1 MFKKIFLLMLAVLL
15 VIPLAGCRKK
25 EEAIDISALIDDQT
39 AFNFGELETFDTD
52 YDGYIDS
59 LVYTL
64 ERQELAEDLFLD
76 RTIQYTESED
86 VFTGELVL
94 EFENTGDESTTYSHI
109 EIIPKSFAE
118 SVEDLEFSVPPD
130 EIIYPDAVVRWEVD
144 MIEKTIEKI
153 VVSTKK
159 SAEEVGKKKG
169 MEAAQPSAEEAKKAA
184 TESFTEFSKAIK
196 GEKVNW
202 GKAMLGLGSAA
213 VKGSKALEVGKEA
226 GIKAGT
232 EAAIDNILSSF
243 DDFAFISALNIC
255 GSLDGMKRDEC
266 MLRLVTRFR
275 DRFNEKV
282 CAEAFDT
289 DFEQTACTA
298 IATNDIN
305 ECKKCGSRFADACTF
320 LVTHFDKCSGI
331 EDKDKLQDCY
341 YQQAIEC
348 QCDRI
353 CNQLDNSDKQ
363 NLCHAKVT
371 GDKTWCEKIQDPDLK
386 RECMGESE
394 EVVEEEEEVVG
405 DSELPSFNYGSI
417 KVTFDA
423 TYSDLETGEEHF
435 SSAQSVSF
443 GPPEGQYNGNTS
455 GNGFTIS
462 WTETGDDE
470 FLPDNPLYSYVAEG
484 SISVTIDP
492 DTHDVTS
499 FTAESTLTYGSGASF
514 HYAVSGGHCSKSSE
528 SSEWLTCSHSVN
540 EGGWTPQITWS
551 EVPGDPEGPGFAM
564 YNLLKADYLNTLIEL
579 EVRQP

>member
-1 MFKKIFLLMLAVLL
+1 MFKKILLLMLAALL

-25 EEAIDISALIDDQT
+25 EEAIDISALIDDHT

-52 YDGYIDS
+52 YDGYIDN

-94 EFENTGDESTTYSHI
+94 EFENTGDESTTYSHT

-130 EIIYPDAVVRWEVD
+130 EIIYPDAVVRWEVEV
-144 MIEKTIEKI
+144 IKKTITKI
-153 VVSTKK
+153 FVSTKK
-159 SAEEVGKKKG
+159 SAEEVGTKKG
-169 MEAAQPSAEEAKKAA
+169 TEAGTAAAFGEVAESLGELSKAA
-184 TESFTEFSKAIK
+184 K
-196 GEKVNW
+196 GEKVDW
-202 GKAMLGLGSAA
+202 GKAMAGLGGAA
-213 VKGSKALEVGKEA
+213 AKGSKVGREA
-226 GIKAGT
+226 GIKAGQ

-243 DDFAFISALNIC
+243 DDFAFISALNVC
-255 GSLDGMKRDEC
+255 GSLDGTGRDEC
-266 MLRLVTRFR
+266 MLRLVRRFR
-275 DRFNEKV
+275 DRFNESV
-282 CAEAFDT
+282 CKEAFPDA
-289 DFEQTACTA
+289 DFEQKACTA

-305 ECKKCGSRFADACTF
+305 ECKKCERRCADACTF

-331 EDKDKLQDCY
+331 KDKDELQNCY

-348 QCDRI
+348 QCDFV
-353 CNQLDNSDKQ
+353 CDQLDNSDKRY
-363 NLCHAKVT
+363 LCHAKVT

-405 DSELPSFNYGSI
+405 DDELPSFNYGSI

-423 TYSDLETGEEHF
+423 TYSDVETGEEHF

-443 GPPEGQYNGNTS
+443 GPPEGQYEGKTS
-455 GNGFTIS
+455 PNGFNIS

-470 FLPDNPLYSYVAEG
+470 GYPDNPLYSYVFEG

-514 HYAVSGGHCSKSSE
+514 HYAVSGGHCNKSSE
-528 SSEWLTCSHSVN
+528 SSEWLTCSHSVD

-564 YNLLKADYLNTLIEL
+564 YNLLKADYRNTLIEL
-579 EVRQP
+579 EVR